1 MINRKSQFLSGG
13 LRQQVIQQGCPGGY
27 NYTFWRP
34 PIEDCSLHL
43 NSGATL
49 VSWATWPVESRT
61 TTGLCGTFL
70 RIRKSHRLWVT
81 PASQVCREA
90 NIYYLSV
97 MEETPLHLSSCGPAK
112 TGFHLSLTCSARGPS
127 CTLQT
132 AWLYISALCR
142 TTPPSYLEIFCLKQ
156 WEVQPSPYS
165 LWIRTFYF
173 VPLTREN

>member
-1 MINRKSQFLSGG
+1 MLSRWLQLHFLKTTDRGCFLFLASQLWS
-13 LRQQVIQQGCPGGY
+13 
-27 NYTFWRP
+27 
-34 PIEDCSLHL
+34 
-43 NSGATL
+43 NSGFLGHLTC
-49 VSWATWPVESRT
+49 
-61 TTGLCGTFL
+61 GKQGHHLCGTFL

-90 NIYYLSV
+90 SIYYLSV
-97 MEETPLHLSSCGPAK
+97 IEETPLHLSSCGPAK

-132 AWLYISALCR
+132 AWLYISALCG

-165 LWIRTFYF
+165 LLIRTFYF